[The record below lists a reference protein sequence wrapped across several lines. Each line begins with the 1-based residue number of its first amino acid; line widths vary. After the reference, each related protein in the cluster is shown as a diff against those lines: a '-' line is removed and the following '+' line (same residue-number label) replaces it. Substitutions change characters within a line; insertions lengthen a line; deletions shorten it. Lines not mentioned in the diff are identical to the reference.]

1 MKIIATI
8 EARMASSR
16 LPGKVL
22 MEAAGTPMLYHLLK
36 RLSKAQF
43 IDDFIIAT
51 TDNPKDDQIINFAN
65 SHNFKFFRGSEDDVM
80 SRVIGAAEFMN
91 AELVVEITG
100 DCPLIDPSIVDQVI
114 STFLNNDVEYVSN
127 VDVRSFP
134 DGMDVQVFSLKT
146 LKKSASL
153 TKDEKDREHVTLHI
167 RKNPEIFS
175 RINFVSPPELF
186 WPELGLTLD
195 EYPDYILIKNIIE
208 NFFRKNKSYFTCH
221 EVINYLKKNKS
232 LLKINE
238 NILRKGEK

>member
-1 MKIIATI
+1 MRCIYI
-8 EARMASSR
+8 
-16 LPGKVL
+16 
-22 MEAAGTPMLYHLLK
+22 
-36 RLSKAQF
+36 
-43 IDDFIIAT
+43 
-51 TDNPKDDQIINFAN
+51 
-65 SHNFKFFRGSEDDVM
+65 
-80 SRVIGAAEFMN
+80 
-91 AELVVEITG
+91 
-100 DCPLIDPSIVDQVI
+100 
-114 STFLNNDVEYVSN
+114 
-127 VDVRSFP
+127 
-134 DGMDVQVFSLKT
+134 LKT